1 MNLLNKGLPWFCVWD
16 WWHWSFVHNLCFV
29 EQRFMLCS
37 QSSTGESPFKEE
49 GLVYGRTFVRCN
61 ICQLGNLTGLLCIL
75 FLSKINV
82 CAAAAAPFSL
92 IDHCQCIAIYQ
103 QLIKWSDCTIC
114 GENIAAVSKRKCLV
128 QGDLCHLQLI
138 FGFLWWSS
146 DKKYSNVHYSWCFP
160 FLHQGFSS
168 LAALF
173 TTSKI
178 IICGDDHDD
187 QHNHGHCWS
196 WWLEIWRFGSLA
208 RLFTRS
214 TPNTSYSIISME

>member
-1 MNLLNKGLPWFCVWD
+1 MILCVRL
-16 WWHWSFVHNLCFV
+16 WHWSFVHNLYFV
-29 EQRFMLCS
+29 EQRFVLCS

-75 FLSKINV
+75 FLSKINI

-114 GENIAAVSKRKCLV
+114 GENIAVVCKRKCLV
-128 QGDLCHLQLI
+128 RGDLCHLQLI

-146 DKKYSNVHYSWCFP
+146 DKRKYSTAMCIIVDVSHFSIKG
-160 FLHQGFSS
+160 FLLLQPCS
-168 LAALF
+168 
-173 TTSKI
+173 
-178 IICGDDHDD
+178 
-187 QHNHGHCWS
+187 QHPDNYLRWWS
-196 WWLEIWRFGSLA
+196 WW
-208 RLFTRS
+208 S
-214 TPNTSYSIISME
+214 TSSWTL